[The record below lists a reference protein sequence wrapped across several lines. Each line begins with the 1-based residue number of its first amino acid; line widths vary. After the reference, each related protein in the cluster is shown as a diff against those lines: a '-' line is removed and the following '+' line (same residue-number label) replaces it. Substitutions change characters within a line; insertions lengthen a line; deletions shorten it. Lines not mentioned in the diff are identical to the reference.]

1 MTFLDTDFLKNDEIM
16 LVLDHTAEADP
27 VKKYVPAYY
36 FKICDRQGQP
46 MGYCDLR
53 IGYCDNLYYG
63 GHIGYAIDEPY
74 RGHHYAEKA
83 SRLLFELAK
92 KHGMAYLY
100 ITCVPDNTPSRRTC
114 ERLCGE
120 LLEIAALPPDN
131 NMRLE
136 DGKTEVCVFRFT
148 L

>member
-1 MTFLDTDFLKNDEIM
+1 MTFLDTDFLKNDEIRLM
-16 LVLDHTAEADP
+16 LDHTAEADP
-27 VKKYVPAYY
+27 VKQYVPAYY
-36 FKICDRQGQP
+36 FKICDRQGRP

-63 GHIGYAIDEPY
+63 GHIGYGIDEPF

-83 SRLLFELAK
+83 CRLLFELAK

-100 ITCVPDNTPSRRTC
+100 IACVPENTPSRKTC
-114 ERLCGE
+114 ERLGGE

-148 L
+148 P

>member
-36 FKICDRQGQP
+36 FKICDREGRP
-46 MGYCDLR
+46 MGVCDLR
-53 IGYCDNLYYG
+53 IGYNNNLYYG

-83 SRLLFELAK
+83 CRLLFELAK

-100 ITCVPDNTPSRRTC
+100 ITCVPENAPSRRTC
-114 ERLCGE
+114 ERLGGE